1 MLKALKRIL
10 VLFLGITSLSLA
22 WHRKYELMSNC
33 DVNSIAANAS
43 SYVGDIKDIKLSYTR
58 KGCLY
63 TVKGS
68 NGIAK
73 FDDDGNLLYYKK
85 KR

>member
-1 MLKALKRIL
+1 MKKLLL
-10 VLFLGITSLSLA
+10 LSLSMVSLSLA
-22 WHRKYELMSNC
+22 WHRKYEPMSNC
-33 DVNSIAANAS
+33 DVNSVSSDAS
-43 SYVGDIKDIKLSYTR
+43 SYVGSIEDIKVSHTR

>member
-1 MLKALKRIL
+1 MKKLLL
-10 VLFLGITSLSLA
+10 LSLSMVSLSLA
-22 WHRKYELMSNC
+22 WHRKYEPMSNC
-33 DVNSIAANAS
+33 DVNSITADAS
-43 SYVGDIKDIKLSYTR
+43 SYVGDIKDIKVSHTK

-63 TVKGS
+63 TVKGD

>member
-1 MLKALKRIL
+1 MLKALKQGIIL
-10 VLFLGITSLSLA
+10 ILGLISLSLA
-22 WHRKYELMSNC
+22 WHRKYEPMSNC
-33 DVNSIAANAS
+33 DVNSITADAS
-43 SYVGDIKDIKLSYTR
+43 SYVGNIKDIKVSHTR

-73 FDDDGNLLYYKK
+73 FDDDGSLLYYNK

>member
-43 SYVGDIKDIKLSYTR
+43 SNVGNIKDIKLSYTR
-58 KGCLY
+58 KGYLY

>member
-1 MLKALKRIL
+1 MLKAFKRIF
-10 VLFLGITSLSLA
+10 VLFLGITSLALA
-22 WHRKYELMSNC
+22 WHRKYEPMSNC
-33 DVNSIAANAS
+33 DVNSITADAS
-43 SYVGDIKDIKLSYTR
+43 SYVGDIKDIKVSHTR

>member
-43 SYVGDIKDIKLSYTR
+43 SYVGNIKDIKLSYTR
-58 KGCLY
+58 KGYLY

>member
-1 MLKALKRIL
+1 MKKLLL
-10 VLFLGITSLSLA
+10 LSLSMVSLSLA
-22 WHRKYELMSNC
+22 WHRKYEPMSNC
-33 DVNSIAANAS
+33 DVNSITADAS
-43 SYVGDIKDIKLSYTR
+43 SYVGDIKDIKVSHTR

-63 TVKGS
+63 TVKGR

>member
-1 MLKALKRIL
+1 MKKLLL
-10 VLFLGITSLSLA
+10 LSLSMVSLSLA
-22 WHRKYELMSNC
+22 WHRKYEPMSNC
-33 DVNSIAANAS
+33 DVNSISSDAS
-43 SYVGDIKDIKLSYTR
+43 SYVGDIKDIKVSHTR

>member
-1 MLKALKRIL
+1 MLKALKRTF